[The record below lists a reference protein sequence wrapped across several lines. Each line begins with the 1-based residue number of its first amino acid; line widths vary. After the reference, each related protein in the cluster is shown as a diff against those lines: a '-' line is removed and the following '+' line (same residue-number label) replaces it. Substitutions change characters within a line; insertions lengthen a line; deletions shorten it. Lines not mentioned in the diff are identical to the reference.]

1 MLEGGGEICPW
12 KGVSPRHSFLSRQDV
27 QLQDS
32 VKGWGGGCCR
42 SCGPLRQSWYAGLA
56 GALQGGGTGPL
67 RALQKPA
74 GRSQRR
80 LEARLFLS
88 GNFSLVNSAV
98 SFTSCRRA
106 KEEYLAGRKS
116 EWITGMRSFDFISI
130 F

>member
-1 MLEGGGEICPW
+1 MG
-12 KGVSPRHSFLSRQDV
+12 
-27 QLQDS
+27 
-32 VKGWGGGCCR
+32 GGGCCR
-42 SCGPLRQSWYAGLA
+42 SCGPLRQSWCAGLA
-56 GALQGGGTGPL
+56 GALQGGGTGQL

-74 GRSQRR
+74 GRAQRR

-106 KEEYLAGRKS
+106 KEEYLAGRKG